1 MDVQEIVSK
10 ILKHEYIDANSVD
23 PSLSAN
29 TLLLLQSYNRIIS
42 ETTIYDRTL
51 QKQKLISQ
59 LQITSSVSQDI
70 LQAIGFT
77 FDLKPYIPISSL
89 PVAVEIGPHFVKPKK
104 TVYIS
109 RSISI
114 SVKEKDELEKTCFR
128 VVSPD
133 YTLMTKAFTPL
144 DVPPTITEIPVES
157 TSFIGREYSIPSSAF
172 PNDGV
177 DESNPLFRLHPY
189 IDRTV
194 HWRRGDLLQSRLN
207 LSFYPE

>member
-1 MDVQEIVSK
+1 MDIQEIVSK
-10 ILKHEYIDANSVD
+10 ILKHEHIDPNSVD
-23 PSLSAN
+23 PSLSAS

-59 LQITSSVSQDI
+59 LQITSSVSREI

-109 RSISI
+109 RSISV
-114 SVKEKDELEKTCFR
+114 SVKEKDELGTYFK

-133 YTLMTKAFTPL
+133 YTLMTKTFTPL

-177 DESNPLFRLHPY
+177 DESNPLFRLRPY

-194 HWRRGDLLQSRLN
+194 HWKRGDLLRSRPNLN
-207 LSFYPE
+207 FYPE